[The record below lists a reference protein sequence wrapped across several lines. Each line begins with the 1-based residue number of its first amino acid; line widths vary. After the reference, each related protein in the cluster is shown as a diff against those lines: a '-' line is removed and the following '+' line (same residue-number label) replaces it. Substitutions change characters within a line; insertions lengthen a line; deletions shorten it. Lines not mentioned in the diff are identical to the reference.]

1 MGSALHSAE
10 AHSLSFRTVL
20 RRAHVSAWEFA
31 GLVYLNW
38 RQPMQS
44 VNLAEKFRLF
54 DDYYSPKIA
63 GELNESYLKLAKLKG
78 EFVWHHHE
86 AEDELF
92 LVVKG
97 KLLIKLRDRDIWLE
111 EGDFVIIP
119 KGVEHLPIAEEEV
132 HVLLLEPKTTLNTGN
147 TRNERTVTDLE

>member
-1 MGSALHSAE
+1 MYNQL
-10 AHSLSFRTVL
+10 TI
-20 RRAHVSAWEFA
+20 
-31 GLVYLNW
+31 
-38 RQPMQS
+38 QS
-44 VNLAEKFRLF
+44 VNLAQKFGSF
-54 DDYYSPKIA
+54 DEYWSPKIA
-63 GELNESYLKLAKLKG
+63 GELNDSYVKLAKLKG

-97 KLLIKLRDRDIWLE
+97 KLLIKLRDHDIWLE
-111 EGDFVIIP
+111 EGEFVIIP

-147 TRNERTVTDLE
+147 VQNERTVAETEWI